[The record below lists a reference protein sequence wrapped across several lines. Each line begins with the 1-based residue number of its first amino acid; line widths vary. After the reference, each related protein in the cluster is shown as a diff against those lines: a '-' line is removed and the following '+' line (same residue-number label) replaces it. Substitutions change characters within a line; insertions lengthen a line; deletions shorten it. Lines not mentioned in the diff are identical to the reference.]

1 MLEKWKRDGG
11 PFSSYIC
18 EKAESVWKEIEFGI
32 RNTVEV
38 IPYFVSVWIITTLH
52 KKNSKHGWLWFCL
65 QEKQSSP
72 LGILHNVSF
81 GGEDENVNG

>member
-32 RNTVEV
+32 RDTVEV

-52 KKNSKHGWLWFCL
+52 KKFKTWLVVVLSAGKTIFTIGN
-65 QEKQSSP
+65 P
-72 LGILHNVSF
+72 P
-81 GGEDENVNG
+81 

>member
-11 PFSSYIC
+11 PFFSYIC

-52 KKNSKHGWLWFCL
+52 KKFKTGCGFVCRKNNLHHWESSIMSHLE
-65 QEKQSSP
+65 EKMKM
-72 LGILHNVSF
+72 
-81 GGEDENVNG
+81 